1 MRPNTVIYM
10 YVDDFTVQ
18 TQAPRPAG
26 HRFPTFIG
34 AATPV
39 ITGLLLI
46 IAGIIL
52 AVMDKND
59 RKTFVSDTNKFAYDE
74 RR

>member
-18 TQAPRPAG
+18 TQRQDRRG

>member
-1 MRPNTVIYM
+1 MSTTSPYKRRRQ
-10 YVDDFTVQ
+10 D
-18 TQAPRPAG
+18 RRG

-39 ITGLLLI
+39 ITGLLII

>member
-1 MRPNTVIYM
+1 M
-10 YVDDFTVQ
+10 
-18 TQAPRPAG
+18 
-26 HRFPTFIG
+26 
-34 AATPV
+34 
-39 ITGLLLI
+39 LI

-74 RR
+74 RC

>member
-1 MRPNTVIYM
+1 MVT
-10 YVDDFTVQ
+10 
-18 TQAPRPAG
+18 AS
-26 HRFPTFIG
+26 PTFIG